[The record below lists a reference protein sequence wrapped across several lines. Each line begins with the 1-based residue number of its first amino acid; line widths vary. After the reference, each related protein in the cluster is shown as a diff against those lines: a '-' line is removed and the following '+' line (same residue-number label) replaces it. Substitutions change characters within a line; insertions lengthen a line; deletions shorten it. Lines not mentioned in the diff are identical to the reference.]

1 LGVALLALKVSV
13 MDRAAVPLR
22 WWRVEGSQTQLAF
35 SAPAMLHRVD
45 VRLGEEITLVG
56 FDALDRA
63 GPGQAIVVK
72 LVWQARSQV
81 NQEYKVFVH
90 LLSADG
96 RPVAQSDAVPAGW
109 TRPTFGWQVGEFVT
123 DVHTLEL
130 APDLAPGVYRLAVGM
145 YDIAGQRLP
154 VVSGGDMVELGKIQ
168 VSAIK

>member
-1 LGVALLALKVSV
+1 LLALKVGV
-13 MDRAAVPLR
+13 MDRATVPLR
-22 WWRVEGSQTQLAF
+22 WWRVESGQTQLAF
-35 SAPAMLHRVD
+35 YAPALSHRVD

-56 FDALDRA
+56 FDAPDRA
-63 GPGQAIVVK
+63 GPGQAATVK
-72 LVWQARSQV
+72 LVWQARSQI

-90 LLSADG
+90 LLDADG

-130 APDLAPGVYRLAVGM
+130 APDLALGDYRLVVGM

-154 VVSGGDMVELGKIQ
+154 VAGGGDVVELSKIQ